1 MQQSDMT
8 EQELLADLLGQEKQ
22 TMSQA
27 AAGIQESSCRDLRKL
42 LATHFTQ
49 ASQDEFELL
58 DRMRE
63 KGYYLASDATREQ
76 VQQVKTTFKNIEV

>member
-22 TMSQA
+22 TMAQA
-27 AAGIQESSCRDLRKL
+27 ATGIQESSCRDLRKL
-42 LATHFTQ
+42 LAAQFTQ

-58 DRMRE
+58 DQMRE
-63 KGYYLASDATREQ
+63 KGYYMASDATREQ
-76 VQQVKTTFKNIEV
+76 VQQLRNALKNMEV